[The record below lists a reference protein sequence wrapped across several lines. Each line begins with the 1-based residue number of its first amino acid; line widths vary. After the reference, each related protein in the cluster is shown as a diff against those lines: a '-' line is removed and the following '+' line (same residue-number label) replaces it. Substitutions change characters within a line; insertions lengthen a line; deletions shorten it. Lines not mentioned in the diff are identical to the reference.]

1 MELGDFAVLITA
13 LGVGAILRDLV
24 NRLMDRRRGKLEQ
37 EQSAWEQRDQYARR
51 ARRLEEA
58 LHEHRTCWH
67 RETGRRF
74 EDMPAWPS
82 RTRPDD
88 Q

>member
-1 MELGDFAVLITA
+1 MDIGDIAVLATA
-13 LGVGAILRDLV
+13 FGLGTILKGLLD
-24 NRLMDRRRGKLEQ
+24 RLLDRRKGKLEA

-74 EDMPAWPS
+74 EDMPPWPS
-82 RTRPDD
+82 RDKPTT
-88 Q
+88 

>member
-1 MELGDFAVLITA
+1 MELGDIAVLITA
-13 LGVGAILRDLV
+13 LGVGAILRDLM
-24 NRLMDRRRGKLEQ
+24 NRLMDRRKGKLEA

-74 EDMPAWPS
+74 EDMPAWPG
-82 RTRPDD
+82 RDKPPA
-88 Q
+88 